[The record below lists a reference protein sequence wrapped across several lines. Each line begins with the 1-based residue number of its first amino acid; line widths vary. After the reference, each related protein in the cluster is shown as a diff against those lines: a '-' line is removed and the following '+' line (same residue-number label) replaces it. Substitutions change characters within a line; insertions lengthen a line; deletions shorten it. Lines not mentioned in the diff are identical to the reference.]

1 MSLRYDDLKDLV
13 SNKIHI
19 DEYKSK
25 MGDDA
30 DTIVVSFKVRYQDP
44 AWELSNF
51 FEKGYEWVLD
61 ADVSSGE
68 MEDGSYLVFLEI
80 ERRPSFPPN
89 LMRALKDM
97 EGLTGQ
103 KVSEYKFMYRKS
115 TEYKDMS
122 MDNIKSSVPL
132 SPREYRSVYGNEQDQ
147 EETAELAPITA
158 EESKQL
164 RALQST
170 AGITPKTLPI
180 TDPVLKHFVNLSKR

>member
-1 MSLRYDDLKDLV
+1 MSLRFDDLKDLV

-30 DTIVVSFKVRYQDP
+30 DTIVVSFKIRYQDP

-51 FEKGYEWVLD
+51 LEKGYEWVLD

-68 MEDGSYLVFLEI
+68 MEDGSYLVFLEV
-80 ERRPSFPPN
+80 ERRPSFPQN

-97 EGLTGQ
+97 EGLTDQ

-122 MDNIKSSVPL
+122 MDNIKSTVPL
-132 SPREYRSVYGNEQDQ
+132 SPREYRASYGDEA
-147 EETAELAPITA
+147 EETAQA
-158 EESKQL
+158 EPMTTQESKEL
-164 RALQST
+164 RALQSM
-170 AGITPKTLPI
+170 AGVTPAPIKI
-180 TDPVLKHFVNLSKR
+180 TDPVLKHYVNLSKR